1 MIIRPRVRGFICVTS
16 HPAGCAANVARQ
28 IEHARANPI
37 ANPPRSALVVGSSA
51 SYGLGSRIALA
62 FGGGVPT
69 LGVFFDKE
77 PTEKRPG
84 TAGWYNTAAFEDAA
98 ASAGITSASLN
109 ADAFAHETKDR
120 VVEALRERFPPVDC
134 VVYSLASPRRTHP
147 DTGVAHTSVLKPL
160 GSPYRSRSVNTDS
173 GEIVDVELEP
183 ATGDDVANTVAV
195 MGGEDWRM
203 WMDALEKGGVLAD
216 GCRTYAYSYIGP
228 EMTWP
233 IYKDGTIGQAKAHL
247 HQTARD
253 LDERLRSKGG
263 EARIAIMKAVVTQ
276 SSAAIPVVPLYIS
289 ILYKVMKEAGDHEGP
304 MEQAMRLYGTRV
316 FGEEGTVVDDEG
328 FIRLDDLEMKPET
341 QAAVHEIWDRVT
353 TENLGE
359 LSDFAGYKKD
369 FLRLFGFEVP
379 GVDYEADVD
388 PVVEIPN
395 LIV

>member
-1 MIIRPRVRGFICVTS
+1 
-16 HPAGCAANVARQ
+16 
-28 IEHARANPI
+28 
-37 ANPPRSALVVGSSA
+37 
-51 SYGLGSRIALA
+51 
-62 FGGGVPT
+62 
-69 LGVFFDKE
+69 
-77 PTEKRPG
+77 
-84 TAGWYNTAAFEDAA
+84 
-98 ASAGITSASLN
+98 
-109 ADAFAHETKDR
+109 
-120 VVEALRERFPPVDC
+120 
-134 VVYSLASPRRTHP
+134 
-147 DTGVAHTSVLKPL
+147 
-160 GSPYRSRSVNTDS
+160 
-173 GEIVDVELEP
+173 
-183 ATGDDVANTVAV
+183 
-195 MGGEDWRM
+195 
-203 WMDALEKGGVLAD
+203 
-216 GCRTYAYSYIGP
+216 
-228 EMTWP
+228 MTWP

-263 EARIAIMKAVVTQ
+263 EARVAIMKAVVTQ

-316 FGEEGTVVDDEG
+316 FGDEGTVVDDEG